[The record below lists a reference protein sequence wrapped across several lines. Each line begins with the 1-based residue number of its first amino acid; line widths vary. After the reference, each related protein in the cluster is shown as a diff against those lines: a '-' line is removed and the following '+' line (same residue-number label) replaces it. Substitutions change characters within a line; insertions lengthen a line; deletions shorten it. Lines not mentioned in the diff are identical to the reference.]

1 MNEGKDGNGVCDGE
15 NQMDDKDALQAA
27 AEELIEQMLKGRHRD
42 RSKDETLL
50 DLLLSDKK

>member
-42 RSKDETLL
+42 RSKMRPYSTCF
-50 DLLLSDKK
+50 

>member
-27 AEELIEQMLKGRHRD
+27 AEELICLLYTSD
-42 RSKDETLL
+42 AADEL
-50 DLLLSDKK
+50 